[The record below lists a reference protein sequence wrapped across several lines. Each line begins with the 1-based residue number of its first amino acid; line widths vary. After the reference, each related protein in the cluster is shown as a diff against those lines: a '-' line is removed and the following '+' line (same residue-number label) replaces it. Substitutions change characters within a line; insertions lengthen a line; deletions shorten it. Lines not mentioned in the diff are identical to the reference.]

1 MEGLQIYLKSSL
13 VAVDQKQD
21 RISLVFLISLSFK
34 ENCSPCFRPK
44 VDPVME
50 EVLEAFAV
58 SVKFFSPYLVLCVKL
73 LMLKAQRTN
82 GVLWLISPTCPP
94 HPSIFRAESFLAGP
108 RLLRVGLGRF

>member
-1 MEGLQIYLKSSL
+1 M
-13 VAVDQKQD
+13 AVDRKQD

-34 ENCSPCFRPK
+34 ENYSPCFRPK